1 MATKRWNAA
10 PEPEWVLMYRRGL
23 SRGKIAELTGAP
35 LRTVGY
41 HLTVA
46 RKLQPGLQTEHAGA
60 ARKKPRQV
68 TRQGMERMAR
78 LAVVVQESGR
88 YPSTKSANRDE
99 RALAAWLNRRRREAR
114 EGTLP
119 SALREGLGVL
129 PAWLGMH
136 RVASDEARW
145 QERLTALVEY
155 RGSRLDWPRHKS
167 AVEGPKHDLGVWLH
181 TQRYKARRGELDPAK
196 AAALDTRLPGWR
208 SGRLRGRKSLSVPV
222 VDSGGPGPGVQPSK
236 CRSTNTGARPLEG

>member
-41 HLTVA
+41 HLAVA
-46 RKLQPGLQTEHAGA
+46 RKLQPGLQAEHEEA

-68 TRQGMERMAR
+68 TGQGMKRMAQ
-78 LAVVVQESGR
+78 LIATVQESGR
-88 YPSTKSANRDE
+88 YPSPEAEDKQEQSLAN
-99 RALAAWLNRRRREAR
+99 WLNRRRREGR
-114 EGTLP
+114 DGTLP
-119 SALREGLGVL
+119 PAFRDGLNVL
-129 PAWLGMH
+129 PGWLDMH
-136 RVASDEARW
+136 RVTSDEARW
-145 QERLTALVEY
+145 QKSLIALVEY
-155 RGSRLDWPRHKS
+155 RASGQDWPRHKS
-167 AVEGPKHDLGVWLH
+167 NIEDPEHEVGVWLH

-208 SGRLRGRKSLSVPV
+208 SGRTRGRKPLGIPV
-222 VDSGGPGPGVQPSK
+222 VDSAIPGLGV
-236 CRSTNTGARPLEG
+236 